1 MTCRAV
7 LAALILAASQLA
19 AGFDT
24 TLDEA
29 FARDVLVVVAARHA
43 CHRFDLYLA
52 VDPAQKQRGLMQVR
66 ELPATSGML
75 FVYEASGIHSMWM
88 KNTLIPLD
96 IAFARDDG
104 SIVNIARH
112 TEPQSLASIAAAEPV
127 TYVLE
132 LNAGVTERLAIEPGS
147 RILWGPIFAR

>member
-1 MTCRAV
+1 MTRCEV
-7 LAALILAASQLA
+7 LAAVFFATSQLA

-29 FARDVLVVVAARHA
+29 FARDVLVVVATRHA

-52 VDPAQKQRGLMQVR
+52 VDPTQQQRGLMQVR

-75 FVYEASGIHSMWM
+75 FVYEASGNHSMWM
-88 KNTLIPLD
+88 KNTLLPLD

-104 SIVNIARH
+104 HIVSIARH
-112 TEPQSLASIAAAEPV
+112 TEPQSLRSIAATEPV
-127 TYVLE
+127 SYVLE
-132 LNAGVTERLAIEPGS
+132 LNAGVTERLDIEPGS
-147 RILWGPIFAR
+147 RILWGPIFER